1 MLINEVLQTKFYD
14 TVRANLYASMADWTK
29 YYLAGMKA
37 NTKWFDLKKQQES
50 MPQENL
56 HSQMY
61 EVIINKISAMK
72 KNPQQYKMLI
82 QNFAA
87 MIEESLRLSTIQ
99 IVELNYGKID
109 PYQHY
114 TDKHINFDQ
123 LRELKNLYYLQHIII
138 HLDID
143 DAKNGGGHFHPSP
156 KIGNYYNNYAQK
168 YINPRTDKFVAIK
181 LYVSPNDL
189 FATLSEQLTHAVQL
203 QLYGKYF
210 GSYKATEK
218 FTNQLLGTF
227 SHEFTHLEQSIRK
240 KGEYH
245 PGTSYTFN
253 QETPKPLAQ
262 ELDDTDPTYNTFKD
276 FKPGK
281 KGHPMRLG
289 DTEYTMGQY
298 IEYLG
303 TSHEIEA
310 FARGIA
316 ASILNNIYDN
326 ITHYYHGDDRFAQQN
341 RINRSIDD
349 AIKTLSTDIY
359 YDGVWLDQYRSYMAN
374 KIGTPSAAEYS
385 RNPRKVN
392 MGYRKVWTKLLRKT
406 VETLLAH
413 KFNIPAEHRNQ
424 EEHRPIHSRHLT
436 TPRDPNR
443 LH

>member
-29 YYLAGMKA
+29 YYLAGIKA

-50 MPQENL
+50 MPQENFR
-56 HSQMY
+56 SQMY

-72 KNPQQYKMLI
+72 KNPQQYKTLI
-82 QNFAA
+82 QGFAA

-99 IVELNYGKID
+99 IVESHYGKID
-109 PYQHY
+109 PYQHA

-143 DAKNGGGHFHPSP
+143 EAKNGGHFNPSP
-156 KIGNYYNNYAQK
+156 KLGDYYNNYAQR
-168 YINPRTDKFVAIK
+168 YINPSTDRFVAIK
-181 LYVSPNDL
+181 LYVSANDL
-189 FATLSEQLTHAVQL
+189 FAILSEQLTHAAQL
-203 QLYGKYF
+203 QIYGKHF
-210 GSYKATEK
+210 GSYTITEN
-218 FTNQLLGTF
+218 FINELLGTF
-227 SHEFTHLEQSIRK
+227 SHEFTHLEQYIK
-240 KGEYH
+240 NKGEYR
-245 PGTSYTFN
+245 PGSSYTYN
-253 QETPKPLAQ
+253 QENPKPLAQ
-262 ELDDTDPTYNTFKD
+262 KIDDTDPTYNNFKY

-281 KGHPMRLG
+281 KGHPMHLG
-289 DTEYTMGQY
+289 DTKYTMSQY

-303 TSHEIEA
+303 TAHEIEA

-326 ITHYYHGDDRFAQQN
+326 ITHYYHGNDQIAQQSE
-341 RINRSIDD
+341 INRSIDH
-349 AIKTLSTDIY
+349 AIRALSTDSY
-359 YDGVWLDQYRSYMAN
+359 YTEVCLDWYRSYMAD

-413 KFNIPAEHRNQ
+413 KFNIPAEHRSQ